1 MLRPSAA
8 PNRFEARRGQFLT
21 PLVGRETE
29 LGFLTKRWENAM
41 EGEGQAVLLQG
52 EAGIG
57 KSRLLQTLRMQLRET
72 PHAEIVFYGSPQHQ
86 TSALWPVIQQL
97 HRALGFAGE
106 KDDVA
111 RRERLRHFL
120 GDLDLDSADVVEP
133 LAMLLGLSAD
143 PGWNAGPADPEQVRR
158 AVFAALSRLTSASA
172 AAKPSACGCR
182 GCPLD

>member
-1 MLRPSAA
+1 MRLVELMEETVFVIYMFFFFQAEDGIRD
-8 PNRFEARRGQFLT
+8 LT
-21 PLVGRETE
+21 VTGVQTCALPISPLVGRETE

-72 PHAEIVFYGSPQHQ
+72 PHTELVFYGSPQHQ
-86 TSALWPVIQQL
+86 TSPLWPVIQQWN
-97 HRALGFAGE
+97 RALGLAGE

-120 GDLDLDSADVVEP
+120 GDRD
-133 LAMLLGLSAD
+133 
-143 PGWNAGPADPEQVRR
+143 
-158 AVFAALSRLTSASA
+158 
-172 AAKPSACGCR
+172 
-182 GCPLD
+182 